1 MQVGYVSLFGT
12 GLPAPNL
19 SKPMSS
25 DTETK
30 SRSDLAAKGKEK
42 LATSG
47 EERPDVSLAVRIQ
60 EKPRTKFG
68 ELRRLWPEVKAALRD
83 GNKLKQIW
91 ECMVEAGIDLSWPKF
106 RTYVA
111 RLRKLEAAGADLPIR
126 ETNRQD
132 VAPAAEH
139 RQQNSGKR
147 DPLSNLRTHLN
158 KRPGFEFDERP
169 PDKNKLI

>member
-1 MQVGYVSLFGT
+1 VQVGYVSVFGT
-12 GLPAPNL
+12 GLLTPNI

-25 DTETK
+25 DTHPK
-30 SRSDLAAKGKEK
+30 SRTGNAAAGQEKVAAAGKEK
-42 LATSG
+42 
-47 EERPDVSLAVRIQ
+47 PDVSLSARIQ

-68 ELRRLWPEVKAALRD
+68 ELRRLWPEIKAELRD

-91 ECMVEAGIDLSWPKF
+91 ECIVEGGIDLSWPKF
-106 RTYVA
+106 RTYVT
-111 RLRKLEAAGADLPIR
+111 RLRKLEAAGADLPVR
-126 ETNRQD
+126 ETSRQD
-132 VAPAAEH
+132 VAPASEH
-139 RQQNSGKR
+139 RERNIGKR